1 MPLSFGLIYDLVFVI
16 ILVITALHGRRQGLL
31 SGLVGLAGAVLGVL
45 GAVWAAGELAPV
57 IYTDHIGV
65 AVGQTVTDALT
76 TQGENLPAVM
86 EQYLGFLPKELYDQ
100 VAGQLQLALES
111 SSADISQQVV
121 AALEPIFLPLLQ
133 AIIFLVLCT
142 VIRWVFRLLAK
153 LLRGCNDLPI
163 VGGLNQT
170 LGLLLGLV
178 TGALDC
184 WMLSLLLWGAS
195 SVTGG
200 TLTWLAA
207 DVLSGSFLYRLYIGF
222 NPFFL
227 KPQNHGKIKVAQA
240 AEDTAARAAFAP
252 ENASRGEVLPVITA
266 AAAAFCNRGREP
278 YALCPL

>member
-200 TLTWLAA
+200 TLTWLAP
-207 DVLSGSFLYRLYIGF
+207 DVLSGNFLYRFFTGF
-222 NPFFL
+222 NPFL
-227 KPQNHGKIKVAQA
+227 
-240 AEDTAARAAFAP
+240 
-252 ENASRGEVLPVITA
+252 L
-266 AAAAFCNRGREP
+266 
-278 YALCPL
+278 